1 MAVKIRLARMG
12 SKKRPYYRIVAADAR
27 SPRDGRFLER
37 IGTYDP
43 HAEAVILNEARVS
56 YWEGVG
62 AHRLDGATLLADALA
77 EVVLGDLQLADVGLF
92 AGDLRDVDLSR
103 VIDAGAREVLDEVL
117 ERDIGR

>member
-43 HAEAVILNEARVS
+43 LHLDAATHERPRGLERQPGRQRHRRRPLRVS
-56 YWEGVG
+56 QRRPP
-62 AHRLDGATLLADALA
+62 HLNRRDRLP
-77 EVVLGDLQLADVGLF
+77 E
-92 AGDLRDVDLSR
+92 
-103 VIDAGAREVLDEVL
+103 
-117 ERDIGR
+117 